1 METNPKK
8 TTNNSLTK
16 KNPQTTTTVVYNTH
30 PFLQTTACQTIAG
43 AFTWAAILLTG
54 YHVNKKKFHWYL
66 MMIFV

>member
-1 METNPKK
+1 METNPII
-8 TTNNSLTK
+8 TSNDSLTTTE
-16 KNPQTTTTVVYNTH
+16 PPTTTTVVYNTH

>member
-1 METNPKK
+1 METNPII
-8 TTNNSLTK
+8 TSNDSLT
-16 KNPQTTTTVVYNTH
+16 TTEPSTITTVVYNTH

-54 YHVNKKKFHWYL
+54 YHVNNKKFHWYL